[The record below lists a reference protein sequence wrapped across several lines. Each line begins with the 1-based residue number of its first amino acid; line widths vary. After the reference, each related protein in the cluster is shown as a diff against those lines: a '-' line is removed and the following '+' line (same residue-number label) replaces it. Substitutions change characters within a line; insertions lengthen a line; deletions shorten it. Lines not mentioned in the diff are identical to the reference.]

1 MKSIWTDKE
10 ELTDVE
16 SVGSMQNENQILY
29 AGDSVELSAYVFP
42 ISMDQTI
49 TWDVTEGKDV
59 VSIKESDGKAVVTA
73 LKSGKATVTASSKS
87 DPSKKRYLRLM

>member
-1 MKSIWTDKE
+1 MLI
-10 ELTDVE
+10 DVY
-16 SVGSMQNENQILY
+16 QRQILY
-29 AGDSVELSAYVFP
+29 AGDRVELSEYVFT

-73 LKSGKATVTASSKS
+73 LKSGKATVTAS
-87 DPSKKRYLRLM
+87 RCV